1 MTYPVAVR
9 NATEKSVAGPHHPGA
24 AGRPVAGQFDNN
36 GWRRRAGAIGHAC
49 ISQANPMSM
58 SNASTPD
65 HTNGPTPGA
74 AAVLPEMLRRRA
86 AREALG
92 HILLLL
98 AFFYALN
105 PPGDF
110 LGSLW
115 RVLPAAAVL
124 TAVHGLL
131 WRNLYRNRLPDA
143 SVIASRLGAANR
155 LTLLRG
161 LLISLTAGFL
171 FDAPGGGDPAAP
183 TFLTWLPGGLYLTA
197 AVLDGVD
204 GAWARRTGTTTSLGQ
219 ALDVQYDA
227 LGVLVAC
234 AVAVGTR
241 RLPPYYLVAGAAYY
255 LFQLGLWCRRRRGRP
270 IYPAGSR
277 TFARLMAGFQMG
289 FLGIALLPIF
299 TNKVLSVVAPVFL
312 LPLLAGFVWDWRVMR
327 GRVSAASIRRL
338 ETLVL
343 TLAAKGPPVLRGGIL
358 LAGGGTLMFSPAASF
373 AGSLLVP
380 AGLGLMVAAGV
391 AGRTAAL
398 LLSLILAYQASV
410 AGISSL
416 LMTTLIGT
424 LLIMLTGTGDGSLW
438 QPEDAFLLGKPADRE
453 PSLCWDSGMRENGTR
468 SALPPMNR
476 FSFRSTI
483 VKLLIFMTVAGLL
496 YWAWRD
502 VSPGAV
508 VSAIGRWGWFQW
520 LLFAVLNLFILGA
533 MCWRWSFIL
542 RQMGHTVKF
551 GALIRCR
558 MGANFLSYITPGP
571 QFGGEPF
578 QVYCLVTRQQV
589 PVEAASASV
598 AVDRLIEL
606 MGTLLFLSLGGIIVL
621 PSLVENSA
629 AMLTVVAVMAGV
641 VLVIGVLLYALGMGG
656 APLSRPIGRAAQWIG
671 WQKGVPN
678 LVAFLQAGERQ
689 ASVILTDRL
698 CGWYALGGLLQWS
711 GFLAELWII
720 YAFMGTPLSAYA
732 LLTVAVAARLA
743 FLLPLPGGLGALEAS
758 QMLALTS
765 LGGDPAA
772 AAAACGI
779 MRVRDLVVISTGAG
793 LALRWRQ
800 SSHAK
805 TPVRPPGAA

>member
-9 NATEKSVAGPHHPGA
+9 NATEKSVAGLHQRGVA
-24 AGRPVAGQFDNN
+24 DRPVAGPSNN
-36 GWRRRAGAIGHAC
+36 NEWRRRAGAIGC
-49 ISQANPMSM
+49 VCVFEANAMSM
-58 SNASTPD
+58 SNAPATD
-65 HTNGPTPGA
+65 RDTGPTGGA
-74 AAVLPEMLRRRA
+74 AAALPEMLRHRA

-92 HILLLL
+92 HSFLLL
-98 AFFYALN
+98 AFFYAVN
-105 PPGDF
+105 PAGALID
-110 LGSLW
+110 SLW
-115 RVLPAAAVL
+115 RIIPAAAVL

-131 WRNLYRNRLPDA
+131 WRHLHRNRLPGA
-143 SVIASRLGAANR
+143 PVIASRLGAANR
-155 LTLLRG
+155 ITLLRG

-171 FDAPGGGDPAAP
+171 FDNTGGDPAASA
-183 TFLTWLPGGLYLTA
+183 FLAWLPGGLYLTA

-204 GAWARRTGTTTSLGQ
+204 GAWARRTGTTTPLGQ
-219 ALDVQYDA
+219 TLDVQFDA
-227 LGVLVAC
+227 LGVMVAC
-234 AVAVGTR
+234 AVAVSTR
-241 RLPPYYLVAGAAYY
+241 RLPAYYLVAGAAYY
-255 LFQLGLWCRRRRGRP
+255 LFQLGLCCRRRRGKP

-299 TNKVLSVVAPVFL
+299 TDKVLAVVAPVFL
-312 LPLLAGFVWDWRVMR
+312 LPLLAGFVWDWWVMR
-327 GRVSAASIRRL
+327 GRIDAIAIRRW
-338 ETLVL
+338 ETRVL
-343 TLAAKGPPVLRGGIL
+343 TLSAKAPPVLRGGL
-358 LAGGGTLMFSPAASF
+358 LVAGGGMLISSPGAPFS
-373 AGSLLVP
+373 GSLFVP
-380 AGLGLMVAAGV
+380 AGLGLMVVAGV

-398 LLSLILAYQASV
+398 LLSLVLAYRASV
-410 AGISSL
+410 AGISPL
-416 LMTTLIGT
+416 LMTTMVGT
-424 LLIMLTGTGDGSLW
+424 LLILLTGTGAGSLW
-438 QPEDAFLLGKPADRE
+438 RPEDAFLLEKPVDGE
-453 PSLCWDSGMRENGTR
+453 PSQHLGSRMRRKDTR
-468 SALPPMNR
+468 LGLSPMNR
-476 FSFRSTI
+476 FSFRSTV
-483 VKLLIFMTVAGLL
+483 VKLLIVMAVAGLL
-496 YWAWRD
+496 YWAWRGVSLD
-502 VSPGAV
+502 VV
-508 VSAIGRWGWFQW
+508 VSAIGRWRWFQW

-542 RQMGHTVKF
+542 RQMGHPVGF
-551 GALIRCR
+551 AALIRCR

-578 QVYCLVTRQQV
+578 QVYCLVTRHQV
-589 PVEAASASV
+589 PAEAASASV
-598 AVDRLIEL
+598 AVDRLLEL

-629 AMLTVVAVMAGV
+629 VMLTVVAVMAGV
-641 VLVIGVLLYALGMGG
+641 VLIIGVLLYALATGG
-656 APLSRPIGRAAQWIG
+656 APLSRLIGRAVQWIG
-671 WQKGVPN
+671 WQKGVPT

-689 ASVILTDRL
+689 ASGILTNRF

-720 YAFMGTPLSAYA
+720 YAFIGTPLSAYA

-779 MRVRDLVVISTGAG
+779 MRVRDLMVISTGAG

-805 TPVRPPGAA
+805 TPVRPPDAA